1 MMKKEPSMAAASGD
15 PFYVFKD
22 ELESKVSAVNQKHA
36 KWRAILDAKDSP
48 ATKELPALTHQI
60 EGAVATA
67 EKSVK
72 FLEETI
78 VMVEANRAKFEHID
92 AAEIANRKA
101 FVAATRKVGE
111 LWRYRSGRRFILM
124 HLVQELQA
132 VSAEISTDAVKA
144 RIRKEERK
152 LMQPARSSSSFRSN
166 LTGQERNEQF
176 LEDEAQRQQEQDMSL
191 AGLQTDITRLHGVT
205 VEISSEVKHQNK
217 MLDDLTDDV
226 EEAQER
232 MNFVMGR
239 LSKLLKTKDK
249 CQLGLILFLV
259 AVLVVMVF
267 LVVYT

>member
-36 KWRAILDAKDSP
+36 KWRAIIEVKDSP
-48 ATKELPALTHQI
+48 ASKELPTLTHQI

-67 EKSVK
+67 EKSLK

-92 AAEIANRKA
+92 A
-101 FVAATRKVGE
+101 
-111 LWRYRSGRRFILM
+111 
-124 HLVQELQA
+124 ELQA
-132 VSAEISTDAVKA
+132 VSAEISTDAIKT
-144 RIRKEERK
+144 RIQREERK
-152 LMQPARSSSSFRSN
+152 LMQPKQTQKPIRSGS
-166 LTGQERNEQF
+166 GQERNERF
-176 LEDEAQRQQEQDMSL
+176 MADEAQRQQQIMQDQDKSL
-191 AGLQTDITRLHGVT
+191 AGLESDITRLHGVT
-205 VEISSEVKHQNK
+205 VEIGTEVKNQNK
-217 MLDDLTDDV
+217 MLDDLTEDV

-232 MNFVMGR
+232 MNFVMAR
-239 LSKLLKTKDK
+239 LGKLLKTKDK

-259 AVLVVMVF
+259 VVLVVMVF

>member
-1 MMKKEPSMAAASGD
+1 MAAASGD

-36 KWRAILDAKDSP
+36 KWRAILDAKDAP
-48 ATKELPALTHQI
+48 AAKELPTLTHQI
-60 EGAVATA
+60 ENAVATA

-72 FLEETI
+72 FLDETI

-92 AAEIANRKA
+92 AAEIASRKA
-101 FVAATRKVGE
+101 FVAATRK
-111 LWRYRSGRRFILM
+111 
-124 HLVQELQA
+124 ELQA

-152 LMQPARSSSSFRSN
+152 LMLPEKSSTSFRSS
-166 LTGQERNEQF
+166 LTGQDRNERF
-176 LEDEAQRQQEQDMSL
+176 LEEETQRQQQIMQEQDKSL
-191 AGLQTDITRLHGVT
+191 AGLETDITRLHGVT
-205 VEISSEVKHQNK
+205 IEISNEVKQQNK
-217 MLDDLTDDV
+217 QVLVVTSAAMLDDVTDDMT
-226 EEAQER
+226 EAQER

-259 AVLVVMVF
+259 VVLVVMIF

>member
-1 MMKKEPSMAAASGD
+1 MAAASGD

-22 ELESKVSAVNQKHA
+22 ELESKVSAVNQKYA
-36 KWRAILDAKDSP
+36 KWRAILEAKDSP
-48 ATKELPALTHQI
+48 ASKELPSLTHQI
-60 EGAVATA
+60 EAAVATA
-67 EKSVK
+67 EKSLK

-92 AAEIANRKA
+92 TAEIASRKA
-101 FVAATRKVGE
+101 FVASTRKE
-111 LWRYRSGRRFILM
+111 LK
-124 HLVQELQA
+124 A
-132 VSAEISTDAVKA
+132 VSAEISTDVVKA

-152 LMQPARSSSSFRSN
+152 LMQPAKSSTSFRSN
-166 LTGQERNEQF
+166 LTGEERNERF
-176 LEDEAQRQQEQDMSL
+176 LEDETQRQQQVMREQDQSL

-205 VEISSEVKHQNK
+205 VEISNEVKNQNK

-259 AVLVVMVF
+259 AVLVVMIF

>member
-92 AAEIANRKA
+92 AAEIASRKA
-101 FVAATRKVGE
+101 FVAATRK
-111 LWRYRSGRRFILM
+111 
-124 HLVQELQA
+124 ELQA

>member
-48 ATKELPALTHQI
+48 AAKELPALTHQI
-60 EGAVATA
+60 ESAVSTA

-78 VMVEANRAKFEHID
+78 VMVEANRTKFEHID
-92 AAEIANRKA
+92 AAEIASRKA
-101 FVAATRKVGE
+101 FVATTRK
-111 LWRYRSGRRFILM
+111 
-124 HLVQELQA
+124 ELQA
-132 VSAEISTDAVKA
+132 VSAEISTDAVKT

-152 LMQPARSSSSFRSN
+152 LMQSAKSSTSFRSN
-166 LTGQERNEQF
+166 LTGQERNEHF
-176 LEDEAQRQQEQDMSL
+176 LEEETQRQQQIMQEQDQSL
-191 AGLQTDITRLHGVT
+191 AGLHSDITRLHGVT
-205 VEISSEVKHQNK
+205 VEISSEVKSQNK

-239 LSKLLKTKDK
+239 LSKMLKTKGMGIFFYTFH
-249 CQLGLILFLV
+249 QNLLLIFFLLQIN
-259 AVLVVMVF
+259 AN
-267 LVVYT
+267 

>member
-92 AAEIANRKA
+92 AAEIASRKA
-101 FVAATRKVGE
+101 FVAATRK
-111 LWRYRSGRRFILM
+111 
-124 HLVQELQA
+124 ELQA

-176 LEDEAQRQQEQDMSL
+176 LEDEAQRQQQIMQEQDMSL

>member
-1 MMKKEPSMAAASGD
+1 MIKKESSMAAASGD

-36 KWRAILDAKDSP
+36 KWRAVLEAKDSP
-48 ATKELPALTHQI
+48 AAKELPALTHQI
-60 EGAVATA
+60 EGAVAA
-67 EKSVK
+67 ADKSVK

-92 AAEIANRKA
+92 AAEIASRKA
-101 FVAATRKVGE
+101 FVATTRK
-111 LWRYRSGRRFILM
+111 
-124 HLVQELQA
+124 ELQA

-152 LMQPARSSSSFRSN
+152 LMQPAKSSTSFRVN
-166 LTGQERNEQF
+166 GGQDRNERF
-176 LEDEAQRQQEQDMSL
+176 LQDETQRQQQIMQEQDRSL
-191 AGLQTDITRLHGVT
+191 AGLETDITRLHGVT
-205 VEISSEVKHQNK
+205 VEISNEVNKQNK

-259 AVLVVMVF
+259 AVLVVMIF
-267 LVVYT
+267 LVIYT